1 MAFIDK
7 NKSAII
13 SIINEWQGKLT
24 WELLCSE
31 VQKQLGL
38 KSKPDRTS
46 LYNDAEIYET
56 YDTKKK
62 SLRVRK
68 KEVIDEA
75 KTIFESGDKLSVILR
90 KHTGGDDATIKE
102 LVKRVDK
109 VERENE
115 SLKNQNATL
124 EKQKN
129 TLLERFARWQY
140 NLSKMDGVDLNKLNQ
155 ATLDE
160 GLPQKNLR

>member
-7 NKSAII
+7 NKSEII

-46 LYNDAEIYET
+46 LYNDSVIYET

-68 KEVIDEA
+68 KEAIDEA
-75 KTIFESGDKLSVILR
+75 KTIYESGDKLSVILR
-90 KHTGGDDATIKE
+90 KYTGSDDATLKE

-115 SLKNQNATL
+115 SLRSQNATL

-155 ATLDE
+155 AALDE